1 MGNVLIFFLFFLFL
15 IRMNTDKLNRN
26 IQDRKIG
33 LRALDGVREHTQTR
47 NVLYF
52 VGP

>member
-1 MGNVLIFFLFFLFL
+1 MWGTFYFFLFFLFL

-26 IQDRKIG
+26 IQDRQIG

-52 VGP
+52 DGP

>member
-1 MGNVLIFFLFFLFL
+1 MGNFLFYYFFFLFL
-15 IRMNTDKLNRN
+15 IRMNTDKLNMN
-26 IQDRKIG
+26 IQDRQIG

-52 VGP
+52 DGP